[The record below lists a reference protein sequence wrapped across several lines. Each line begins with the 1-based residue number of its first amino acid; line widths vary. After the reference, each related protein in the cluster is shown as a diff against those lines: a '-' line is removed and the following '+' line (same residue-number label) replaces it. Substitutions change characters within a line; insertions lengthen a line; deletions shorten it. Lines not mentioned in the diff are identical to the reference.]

1 MPTIGERFKRSW
13 NAFIGRDPTTYQIDY
28 AGTSYRPDKRYLRS
42 NAQSILGFV
51 YNRIAVDVA
60 SVDIRHVRVDE
71 NGSYKE
77 TIDSYL
83 NDCFSLEANLDQ
95 SGRAFIQDVAM
106 SMFDEGVVALVPTD
120 CEVNKSR
127 TEVEGANVYSLRTGR
142 IVTWYPTDI
151 KVDVYNE
158 RLGKREE
165 IIVPK
170 TLTAIIENPFYSLM
184 NEPNST
190 LQRLLRTIA
199 DLNVY
204 NGNNTSGKLD
214 LIIQLPYVIKS
225 ELRKREA
232 EKRRKELEDQLNG
245 STYGVAYAD
254 GTERIIQLNRSLE
267 NNLWAQ
273 VKELTEQLYNQL
285 GITTSIFDGTADEAT
300 MINYYNRTI
309 EPVVAAICD
318 DSKRKFLSR
327 TAITQGQSIKYFRD
341 PFKLVPVSQLAEIA
355 DKLSRNE
362 ILSSNELR
370 AEMGYKP
377 VDNERANALQNKNIN
392 TSNMEMENPDT
403 FGNAGI
409 TDNELPDGSINVEDN
424 AMNLEEQLKGI
435 FKEGDQNE

>member
-95 SGRAFIQDVAM
+95 SGRAFIQDAAM

-158 RLGKREE
+158 RSGKREE

-170 TLTAIIENPFYSLM
+170 TLAAIIENPFYSLM

-214 LIIQLPYVIKS
+214 LIIQLPYVIKT

-285 GITTSIFDGTADEAT
+285 GITASIFDGTADEAT

-377 VDNERANALQNKNIN
+377 VDNERANSLQNKNIN

-409 TDNELPDGSINVEDN
+409 SDNESPDGSINIDDN